1 MHTGLDGS
9 GVLIVQQSIIRTR
22 PPGYKSTDGFTLIE
36 VILTIIIAGIL
47 AAVALRSVAKL
58 VDTAKTEETKQ
69 ELEELEYAMI
79 GNPNLYN
86 DDTRADFGYVGDV
99 GALPANLDALF
110 ANPGGYASWNGP
122 YVKRRLEQDA
132 TDYKVDAWGT
142 NYVFSGGVAITSS
155 GSGSDIVRKF
165 GEQISDFVSNGA
177 DGIVLD
183 LDGTPPGSVYK
194 DSISVRLTVPN
205 GTGSFT
211 TLTTAP
217 DNSGFFSFNA
227 VPIGSH
233 DLQIIYQ
240 PTSDTLKRFVS
251 ILPKSRH
258 YGEYYL
264 SANIW

>member
-1 MHTGLDGS
+1 
-9 GVLIVQQSIIRTR
+9 VQQSIFRTR
-22 PPGYKSTDGFTLIE
+22 PPRFKSTDGFTLIE

-47 AAVALRSVAKL
+47 AAVALRSVVKL
-58 VDTAKTEETKQ
+58 AETAKTEETKQ
-69 ELEELEYAMI
+69 ELEELEYAII
-79 GNPNLYN
+79 GNPVLYN

-110 ANPGGYASWNGP
+110 TNPGGYASWNGP

-142 NYVFSGGVAITSS
+142 NYAFTGGVTITSS

-165 GEQISDFVSNGA
+165 GEATSDFVSNSV
-177 DGIVLD
+177 DGIILD
-183 LDGTPPGSVYK
+183 LNGTPPGTVYK

-211 TLTTAP
+211 TLTTPP

-227 VPIGSH
+227 VPIGGH

-240 PTSDTLKRFVS
+240 PASDTLKRFVS
-251 ILPKSRH
+251 VLPKSRN

-264 SANIW
+264 STNVW

>member
-1 MHTGLDGS
+1 MRLQ
-9 GVLIVQQSIIRTR
+9 INQSR
-22 PPGYKSTDGFTLIE
+22 PPRFRSVNGFTLIE

-47 AAVALRSVAKL
+47 AAVALRSVVKL
-58 VDTAKTEETKQ
+58 TEIAKTEETKQ
-69 ELEELEYAMI
+69 ELEELEYAII
-79 GNPNLYN
+79 GNPALYN
-86 DDTRADFGYVGDV
+86 DHTRADFGYVGDV
-99 GALPANLDALF
+99 GSLPANLDALF

-142 NYVFSGGVAITSS
+142 NYAFAGGVTITSS
-155 GSGSDIVRKF
+155 GSGSDLVRKF
-165 GEQISDFVSNGA
+165 GEQASDFISNGV

-183 LDGTPPGSVYK
+183 SDGTPPGTIYK
-194 DSISVRLTVPN
+194 DSISVRLTVPD
-205 GTGSFT
+205 GTGGFT
-211 TLTTAP
+211 TLTATP
-217 DNSGFFSFNA
+217 DNSGFFSLNA

-251 ILPKSRH
+251 ILPKSRN

-264 SANIW
+264 STNAW

>member
-1 MHTGLDGS
+1 MK
-9 GVLIVQQSIIRTR
+9 QQIISTR
-22 PPGYKSTDGFTLIE
+22 LPILKSTSGITLID

-47 AAVALRSVAKL
+47 ATVALRSVVKL

-69 ELEELEYAMI
+69 ELEELEFAII
-79 GNPNLYN
+79 GNPSLYN

-99 GALPANLDALF
+99 GALPGNLDALF
-110 ANPGGYASWNGP
+110 TNPGGYASWNGP

-142 NYVFSGGVAITSS
+142 NYAFSGGVTITSS
-155 GSGSDIVRKF
+155 GSGSDIVRKI
-165 GEQISDFVSNGA
+165 GEQTSDFISNGV

-183 LDGTPPGSVYK
+183 SDGTPPGTFYK
-194 DSISVRLTVPN
+194 DSISIRLTVPN
-205 GTGSFT
+205 GTGGFT
-211 TLTTAP
+211 TSTTLP
-217 DNSGFFSFNA
+217 DNSGFFSFNSI
-227 VPIGSH
+227 PIGSH

-240 PTSDTLKRFVS
+240 PANDTLKRFVS

-264 SANIW
+264 SANVW